1 MPINLRLHHS
11 IQGNAAMR
19 DATFEDIQN
28 ILFDCKRLGGIDCG
42 VMFST
47 WGAREW
53 LAYQSLGQLRAAG
66 ETPMEAAMNLKA
78 KLEAVAYR
86 ERYQSE
92 LLART
97 LGLEAAE

>member
-1 MPINLRLHHS
+1 
-11 IQGNAAMR
+11 MR
-19 DATFEDIQN
+19 DASYEDIQN
-28 ILFDCKRLGGIDCG
+28 ILLDCKTLGGNDCG

-47 WGAREW
+47 WGSREW
-53 LAYQSLGQLRAAG
+53 LAYQSLGEHRATG
-66 ETPMEAAMNLKA
+66 DTPLEAVMNLRA

-86 ERYQSE
+86 ERYQSD

>member
-1 MPINLRLHHS
+1 
-11 IQGNAAMR
+11 MR

-28 ILFDCKRLGGIDCG
+28 ILHECKTLAAGEVVGILY
-42 VMFST
+42 ST
-47 WGAREW
+47 QTTYW
-53 LAYQSLGQLRAAG
+53 LAYISLGNMRATG

-86 ERYQSE
+86 ERCQSD

>member
-1 MPINLRLHHS
+1 
-11 IQGNAAMR
+11 MR
-19 DATFEDIQN
+19 DASYEDIQN
-28 ILFDCKRLGGIDCG
+28 ILLECKRLASDDVGICWTSYAKG
-42 VMFST
+42 WIAYVS
-47 WGAREW
+47 
-53 LAYQSLGQLRAAG
+53 LADFRATG

-86 ERYQSE
+86 ERYQSD

>member
-1 MPINLRLHHS
+1 
-11 IQGNAAMR
+11 MR

-28 ILFDCKRLGGIDCG
+28 ILRDCKRLAGGEAS
-42 VMFST
+42 VLYST
-47 WGAREW
+47 QTTYW
-53 LAYQSLGQLRAAG
+53 LAYISLGNMRATG

-78 KLEAVAYR
+78 KLEAAAYR
-86 ERYQSE
+86 ERYQSD